1 MAVSD
6 LPSCPI
12 CLTPVV
18 GGPGVHQI
26 GNWVGP
32 RAILDSSGEEKISCP
47 CWDTKPRQ
55 SSLWPDG
62 ISTVLSWL
70 PASVCMQFQV
80 FLWEKEYDNSTQQTQ
95 YCTVHNSTQQTQY
108 CTVHNSTQQT
118 QYCTVHNSTQ
128 QTQYC
133 TVHNSTQQTQYC
145 TVHSSTQQTQYCTV
159 PSSTQQTQYCT
170 VHNSTQ
176 QTQYCTVHNTDLL
189 TDAAACYINSS
200 EHVGQAHATPY
211 FKFMEFP
218 ALVDFSFNFL
228 SPTAQTKLCVKIFY
242 ILSDSTPLQIY
253 REVQFYTLSSAVKL
267 GTYFIF
273 VVPCIANIFY
283 YK

>member
-32 RAILDSSGEEKISCP
+32 RARLDSSGEEKISCP

-133 TVHNSTQQTQYC
+133 TVHS
-145 TVHSSTQQTQYCTV
+145 
-159 PSSTQQTQYCT
+159 
-170 VHNSTQ
+170 STQ